1 MNWDDTKYFLAV
13 ARAGQML
20 GAATRLSVSQAKLSR
35 RITSLEQ
42 ALDCRLFDRST
53 GGCVLTPNGTM
64 LLETA
69 LRIEAEF
76 ASATTLIKSPLSTVS
91 GTVRIGAPDGFGVA
105 FLSRHLH
112 HLTAAHPDLKVQ
124 LVPIPRSF
132 SLSQREADIAVMI
145 GRPEKGRLLSRKLVE
160 YSLGLYA
167 SKAYLASASQIASLD
182 DLSDHRLVGYV
193 EDLIFAPALHYTAE
207 YARDWRSD
215 IEISSALGQF
225 EAVKSG
231 AGIGVLHDFM
241 ALGEDRLVRLFPHKS
256 IYRSYHTVWHE
267 SMKNT
272 RRVTVVA
279 EFLHAIAQANSAMFQ
294 PAFSRGLKQL
304 PNVLRDGE

>member
-20 GAATRLSVSQAKLSR
+20 GAANRLCVSQAKLSR

-42 ALDCRLFDRST
+42 ALDCKLFDRNT
-53 GGCVLTPNGTM
+53 GGCTLTKNGIM

-69 LRIEAEF
+69 ERIEAEF
-76 ASATTLIKSPLSTVS
+76 SNAASSIRSPQSTVS

-112 HLTAAHPDLKVQ
+112 KLTAVHPNLNVQ
-124 LVPIPRSF
+124 LVPTPRSF
-132 SLSQREADIAVMI
+132 SLSQREADMAVMI
-145 GRPEKGRLLSRKLVE
+145 GRPEKGRLRACKLID

-167 SKAYLASASQIASLD
+167 SETYLKKMPHPTSLS
-182 DLSDHRLVGYV
+182 DLSRHRLVGYV
-193 EDLIFAPALHYTAE
+193 DDQIFSSALHYTSE
-207 YARDWRSD
+207 YVRDWQSE
-215 IEISSALGQF
+215 IQISSALGQLN
-225 EAVKSG
+225 AVGSG

-241 ALGEDRLVRLFPHKS
+241 ASSDDTLVRLFPQKS
-256 IYRSYHTVWHE
+256 IHRSYYTVWHE

-272 RRVTVVA
+272 RRVAVVTD
-279 EFLHAIAQANSAMFQ
+279 FLNDLTQANRAMFR
-294 PAFSRGLKQL
+294 PDIADS
-304 PNVLRDGE
+304 

>member
-1 MNWDDTKYFLAV
+1 MNWDDAKYFLAV

-20 GAATRLSVSQAKLSR
+20 GAASRLGVSQATLSR

-53 GGCVLTPNGTM
+53 GGCILTKNGTM
-64 LLETA
+64 LLEVA
-69 LRIEAEF
+69 ERIETEF
-76 ASATTLIKSPLSTVS
+76 IHVPTLVRGHRSDVS
-91 GTVRIGAPDGFGVA
+91 GTVRVGAPDGFGVA
-105 FLSRHLH
+105 FLSKHLH
-112 HLTAAHPDLKVQ
+112 HLTAANPDLNIQ

-132 SLSQREADIAVMI
+132 SLSQREADIAVMV
-145 GRPEKGRLLSRKLVE
+145 GRPEKGRLHSRKLVD

-167 SKAYLASASQIASLD
+167 SKIYLERSGFPVTLA
-182 DLSDHRLVGYV
+182 DLSAHDLVGYV
-193 EDLIFAPALHYTAE
+193 EDLIFAPALNYTSE
-207 YARDWRSD
+207 YLRGWHSK

-241 ALGEDRLVRLFPHKS
+241 AHSDINLVRLFPDESVH
-256 IYRSYHTVWHE
+256 RSYYTVWHE

-272 RRVTVVA
+272 RRIAAVA
-279 EFLHAIAQANSAMFQ
+279 QFLDQITSTKNALF
-294 PAFSRGLKQL
+294 R
-304 PNVLRDGE
+304 PNFTNT

>member
-1 MNWDDTKYFLAV
+1 MNWDDAKYFLAV

-20 GAATRLSVSQAKLSR
+20 GAATRMGVSQATLSR

-42 ALDCRLFDRST
+42 SLDCRLFDRST
-53 GGCVLTPNGTM
+53 GGCVLTKNGTM
-64 LLETA
+64 LLEVA
-69 LRIEAEF
+69 ERIEAEF
-76 ASATTLIKSPLSTVS
+76 INVPTLVRGSRSDVS

-105 FLSRHLH
+105 FLSKHLH
-112 HLTAAHPDLKVQ
+112 YLTAENPELDVQ

-132 SLSQREADIAVMI
+132 SLSQREADIAVMV
-145 GRPEKGRLLSRKLVE
+145 GRPEKGRLHSRKLVD

-167 SKAYLASASQIASLD
+167 CKNYLD
-182 DLSDHRLVGYV
+182 DHGTPATLADISSHDLVGYV
-193 EDLIFAPALHYTAE
+193 EDLIFASALNYTSE
-207 YARDWRSD
+207 YLRNWHSK

-241 ALGEDRLVRLFPHKS
+241 ALSDPTMVRLFPNNS
-256 IYRSYHTVWHE
+256 VQRSYYTVWHE

-272 RRVTVVA
+272 RRIAAVTQ
-279 EFLHAIAQANSAMFQ
+279 FLNRITQANKSLFH
-294 PAFSRGLKQL
+294 PVFK
-304 PNVLRDGE
+304 DGVVF

>member
-1 MNWDDTKYFLAV
+1 MNWDDAKYFLAV

-20 GAATRLSVSQAKLSR
+20 GAANRLNVSQAKLSR

-42 ALDCRLFDRST
+42 ALDCKLFDRST
-53 GGCVLTPNGTM
+53 GGCVLTRNGTM

-69 LRIEAEF
+69 ERIEAEF
-76 ASATTLIKSPLSTVS
+76 SNAATQIRNPQSTVS
-91 GTVRIGAPDGFGVA
+91 GTVRIGAPDGFGVS

-112 HLTAAHPDLKVQ
+112 HLIAVHPDLDIQ
-124 LVPIPRSF
+124 LVPTPRNF

-145 GRPEKGRLLSRKLVE
+145 GRPEKGRLRARKLVD

-167 SKAYLASASQIASLD
+167 SKTYFEDMPRPASEDQ
-182 DLSDHRLVGYV
+182 LSAHRLVGYV
-193 EDLIFAPALHYTAE
+193 EDLIFASALHYTTE
-207 YARDWRSD
+207 FSRDWQSK
-215 IEISSALGQF
+215 IQISSALGQF

-241 ALGEDRLVRLFPHKS
+241 ASSDDALVRLFPENS
-256 IYRSYHTVWHE
+256 IHRSYYTVWHE

-272 RRVTVVA
+272 RRVAAVT
-279 EFLHAIAQANSAMFQ
+279 EFLNQITKANSAMFRPDFTDAYSNPQ
-294 PAFSRGLKQL
+294 T
-304 PNVLRDGE
+304 